1 MAATTAVMCC
11 RCLVWG
17 LLLCTAAQAQV
28 NPSGPKIGLMEVLRE
43 SLKQNNNIQ
52 LQQQQVMASEGAKL
66 QAQGQFDPVFS
77 AEVSNQKEIRPLR
90 QDEITALQ
98 ASGVMDVTT
107 QTSDTTTWRAGVE
120 KTLPNGL
127 VLGSNL
133 TVTTTDDS
141 TSRSALIPEQS
152 AGRLN
157 FTLRVPL
164 LRNAGREVVSA
175 AQYAAEAEYVAAQR
189 ELVQANAQTVLN
201 STLAYWNYLA
211 SLRRLGIAQAS
222 EQRAGVF
229 VDETEKLIKADQVP
243 RAEVELLLA
252 SRAEKTVARLQAE
265 QALIEARRT
274 LARSIGLPADQ
285 SLKLAEPAD
294 DFPAYAGQSLDV
306 ALLPDSLGEQA
317 LRQRADLEA
326 LRQRELAAQH
336 RVTVASNNLK
346 PQTDLSF
353 SLGYRS
359 LSEGHGPYDLNGLGT
374 LGRSGPV
381 AGVTLNVQL
390 PYGNSSARG
399 GFLAQTAAFDA
410 STLRTREL
418 EASIANNVAV
428 QVEALRRT
436 ASQLASGAAAVQRY
450 ITTLRNEQTKR
461 RLGLS
466 TLIDLL
472 NVQDRLDNAQAQ
484 QVQLQNAYASA
495 IAQLRF
501 ELGALV
507 HQQGDV
513 FDVRAEDLTSP
524 DFGTR

>member
-1 MAATTAVMCC
+1 MAVIGRQVFATC
-11 RCLVWG
+11 
-17 LLLCTAAQAQV
+17 LLLCATAQAQV
-28 NPSGPKIGLMEVLRE
+28 SVSGQKIGLVYVLRE
-43 SLKQNNNIQ
+43 SLKQNSNIL
-52 LQQQQVMASEGAKL
+52 LQQQQVVASDGAKL

-77 AEVSNQKEIRPLR
+77 AEVSSQKEIRPLR
-90 QDEITALQ
+90 QDEIKGLRATGDL
-98 ASGVMDVTT
+98 DVNS
-107 QTSDTTTWRAGVE
+107 QTSDNTTWRAGVE
-120 KTLPNGL
+120 KTLPNGM

-141 TSRSALIPEQS
+141 FSRSALIPEQT

-164 LRNAGREVVSA
+164 LRNAGREVVGA
-175 AQYAAEAEYVAAQR
+175 AQFAAEAEYVAAQR
-189 ELVQANAQTVLN
+189 ELVQANAQAVLN

-211 SLRRLGIAQAS
+211 SHRRLAIAQAS

-229 VDETEKLIKADQVP
+229 VNETEKLIKADQVP

-252 SRAEKTVARLQAE
+252 SQAEKTISRLQAE
-265 QALIEARRT
+265 QTWIEARRT
-274 LARSIGLPADQ
+274 LARSIGLPAEQ
-285 SLKLAEPAD
+285 SLSLAEPAD
-294 DFPAYAGQSLDV
+294 DFPIYSGQALD
-306 ALLPDSLGEQA
+306 ASLLPSSLGEQA

-336 RVTVASNNLK
+336 RVTAASNSLK
-346 PQTDLSF
+346 PQTDVSF

-359 LSEGHGPYDLNGLGT
+359 LSEGHGPYDLGGLGM

-399 GFLAQTAAFDA
+399 GLLAQTAAFDA

-418 EASIANNVAV
+418 EASIANNVSV
-428 QVEALRRT
+428 QAEALRRAAT
-436 ASQLASGAAAVQRY
+436 QLASGALAVKRY
-450 ITTLRNEQTKR
+450 NITLLNEQTKR

-472 NVQDRLDNAQAQ
+472 NVQDRLDNALSQ

-507 HQQGDV
+507 RQQGDA

-524 DFGTR
+524 DFGSR